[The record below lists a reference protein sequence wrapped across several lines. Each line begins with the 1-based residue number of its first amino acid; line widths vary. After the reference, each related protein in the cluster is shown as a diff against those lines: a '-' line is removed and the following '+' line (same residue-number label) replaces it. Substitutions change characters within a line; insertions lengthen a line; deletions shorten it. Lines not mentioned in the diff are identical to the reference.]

1 MDKNKFLQAIK
12 NYQETNKIT
21 NSIGTLGEKSLHN
34 ILKCYLQPNENL
46 HEIKIGKNVADI
58 FDGEKI
64 TEIQTR
70 DFYPLNKKLE
80 VFLPLYKV
88 EIVYPVAKEK
98 YISWIDINSGDVT
111 KKRKS
116 TKSATLCEILPQIYK
131 IKDYAFHENL
141 SFRIVCIGAE
151 EYRLLNGWS
160 YDKKRGSHRFELV
173 PTKLFDEVIISCN
186 NDFSVFLKDFNNEEE
201 FTSKDF
207 AKFSKLS
214 PAKARTALLVLTK
227 FGAVLRVGKKGNTI
241 IYKKKQ

>member
-1 MDKNKFLQAIK
+1 MNKDKFLKAIK
-12 NYQETNKIT
+12 NYEENNKST

-34 ILKCYLQPNENL
+34 ILKFYLQQNENL

-70 DFYPLNKKLE
+70 DFYPLNKKLKI
-80 VFLPLYKV
+80 FLPLYKV
-88 EIVYPVAKEK
+88 EIVFPVAKEK
-98 YISWIDINSGDVT
+98 YLSWIDTNSGDVT

-116 TKSATLCEILPQIYK
+116 TKSATICEILPQIYK
-131 IKDYAFHENL
+131 IKDYAHHENL
-141 SFRIVCIGAE
+141 SFRIVCICAE

-160 YDKKRGSHRFELV
+160 YDKKRGSQRFELV

-186 NDFSVFLKDFNNEEE
+186 DDFRVFLQGFDNDKE

-227 FGAVLRVGKKGNTI
+227 FGAVLRVGKKGNSI